1 MFLSSVT
8 RSGFV
13 IGRPKG
19 LRLRNIVEQVI
30 GRQKGLRL
38 RNIVE
43 QEPSGE
49 NPSEKKEE
57 LNVPLFSDSLGVRT
71 RDPNIKSVVLYQ
83 LS

>member
-30 GRQKGLRL
+30 GRPKGLRL

-49 NPSEKKEE
+49 NPSEKKRNSMF
-57 LNVPLFSDSLGVRT
+57 LSSVT
-71 RDPNIKSVVLYQ
+71 RSGFEPETPTLKVLC
-83 LS
+83 STS